1 MKIISGILILLTV
14 YLNVKHGWTGIT
26 NRVSPEEA
34 KMFADLGISRTIGV
48 IIGVATL
55 AVVALILF
63 PQTFFAGNLLNA
75 VLILF
80 IIAMASKAGNI
91 RLALIEISFLLIPL
105 LMIYLKHP
113 LAKIN

>member
-1 MKIISGILILLTV
+1 MKIISGILILLTA
-14 YLNVKHGWTGIT
+14 YLNIKHGWSGIT

-34 KMFADLGISRTIGV
+34 KMFADLGISRTIGS
-48 IIGVATL
+48 IIGVAML

-75 VLILF
+75 ALILF
-80 IIAMASKAGNI
+80 IIAMALKAGNI
-91 RLALIEISFLLIPL
+91 KLALIEIPFLLMPL
-105 LMIYLKHP
+105 LLIYLKHP